1 VPNFSLTSTQSF
13 GVRKRR
19 VSTSSPPEAI
29 ATTPT
34 RSARRMTARVTAR
47 VERPRTDATLRR
59 EPMDSDLAAAGFPIA
74 ARETQKADILN
85 ES

>member
-1 VPNFSLTSTQSF
+1 
-13 GVRKRR
+13 
-19 VSTSSPPEAI
+19 
-29 ATTPT
+29 
-34 RSARRMTARVTAR
+34 VTAR

-74 ARETQKADILN
+74 AWETQKADILN